1 MTYYTIV
8 TLDNGKWSPQWG
20 TFDKKEAQEE
30 RATMFTDY
38 RRADVKI
45 IATDD
50 NQAAINAGVAALN
63 TQYKANI

>member
-20 TFDKKEAQEE
+20 TFDEEEAQEE
-30 RATMFTDY
+30 RALFNAEY
-38 RRADVKI
+38 RRANVKI

-50 NQAAINAGVAALN
+50 SQAAIDRAVSHLN

>member
-8 TLDNGKWSPQWG
+8 TLDNGEWSPQWG

-30 RATMFTDY
+30 RVMFNAEY
-38 RRADVKI
+38 RRAHVKI

-50 NQAAINAGVAALN
+50 NQAAIDAEVAALN
-63 TQYKANI
+63 IQYKANI